1 MQSISFTKEDTS
13 ETKMINIDRHIEI
26 LLLDNDCVVVPGLG
40 GFIAHHVAAHYDEN
54 TQTYLPPLRT
64 VGFNSQLRINDSLL
78 AQAYIEAY
86 DISYPEAIRRIEEE
100 VNELLQLLSNEG
112 KCELNDI
119 GTLYRNNADIIEFT
133 PCEAGILTPS
143 LYGFDAIDITPIL
156 SYTDSKKTQKVVF
169 ETSGLVTT
177 NEPAKVS
184 TEETTADEEEID
196 IADEEERGITIKFST
211 LRNIASTAAMILLLF
226 LFSLPLGKGLLSECA
241 TESAVNLNVISSLVK
256 GNNNDKPVVKGIFAE
271 EKSNEAN
278 PSEAVKEESKEAE
291 STNNESANAE
301 ADNSKAVETK
311 ATSESVAKPFS
322 LILASRVSTANG
334 NAFIAELAKDGYKAE
349 LLSRTNGAK
358 VIYGHYVSE
367 EEARQELR
375 RLRDTDERF
384 IEAWIMEIK

>member
-1 MQSISFTKEDTS
+1 
-13 ETKMINIDRHIEI
+13 MINIDRHIEI

-54 TQTYLPPLRT
+54 TQTFLPPLRT

-78 AQAYIEAY
+78 AQSYIEAY

-156 SYTDSKKTQKVVF
+156 SYTDGKKPQKVVF
-169 ETSGLVTT
+169 ETSSVTT
-177 NEPAKVS
+177 NNTS
-184 TEETTADEEEID
+184 TENTTDEITSGEEVED
-196 IADEEERGITIKFST
+196 DATEEKSITIKFST

-226 LFSLPLGKGLLSECA
+226 LFSLPFGKGLLSECT
-241 TESAVNLNVISSLVK
+241 TESAVNLNVISSLVN
-256 GNNNDKPVVKGIFAE
+256 GNTSDKPAVKGIFAD
-271 EKSNEAN
+271 EKSDEAN
-278 PSEAVKEESKEAE
+278 PTEVVKEESKEAE
-291 STNNESANAE
+291 STKNEPSKAE
-301 ADNSKAVETK
+301 TDNSKAVETK
-311 ATSESVAKPFS
+311 NISESVSKPFS
-322 LILASRVSTANG
+322 LILASRVTTVNG

-349 LLSRTNGAK
+349 LLSRANGAK
-358 VIYGHYVSE
+358 VIYGHYSSE
-367 EEARQELR
+367 EEARQDLR